1 VRKSERQNTKPRLA
15 GVLLERAH
23 SRGIRAA
30 FAVGDEVYGGREL
43 RRSIRQLGMG
53 YVMAVRAN
61 HGLATSP
68 GHTITAAAAARMIP
82 AHAWHRMRTGSGM
95 KGIRHYDWAVL
106 EVTSDDTPDGHD
118 DGHSVLLIRRHRY
131 TGTLSFYRCWTPGP
145 VALSRLIGAAV
156 FRRLPRRRGK
166 LGGIA
171 AGTDTQI
178 LAFTLI
184 GAVHHLVITSP
195 ASLPDLPQ
203 RVRRIVAAL
212 IVGMGLIPA
221 SRTGDAPLSP
231 GAGSTDAQVSGDIS
245 VALRDACP
253 MTPGHLPTDALHKGR
268 ASRGWQYGGLAGTPF
283 GRRTCPNKE

>member
-95 KGIRHYDWAVL
+95 KGIRHYDWAIV

-145 VALSRLIGAAV
+145 VALSRL
-156 FRRLPRRRGK
+156 
-166 LGGIA
+166 
-171 AGTDTQI
+171 T
-178 LAFTLI
+178 

-231 GAGSTDAQVSGDIS
+231 GAGSTDAQVSSDIS